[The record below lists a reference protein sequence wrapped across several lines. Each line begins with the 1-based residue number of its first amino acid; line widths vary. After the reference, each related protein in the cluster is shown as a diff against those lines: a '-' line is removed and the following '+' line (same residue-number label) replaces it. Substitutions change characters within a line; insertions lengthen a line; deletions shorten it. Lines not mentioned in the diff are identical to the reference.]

1 MRKLFVIL
9 VIANIILSSCSAI
22 DAFLAGESGNVESVK
37 SNDAEMNAAIQQAKD
52 SFPLFIK
59 AFQSP
64 TFTQSYFAVKV
75 KFSYGNGEN
84 GEHIW
89 VSQLTFSDNQFT
101 GVVGNEPLYVKDIK
115 LGDSVIINNDDVS
128 DWMIIDD
135 GKLLGGFTIYVI
147 RNSMTENERK
157 QFESESS
164 FIMSDE
170 PLLP

>member
-1 MRKLFVIL
+1 MRKFFVIL
-9 VIANIILSSCSAI
+9 VIASIVLSSCSAI
-22 DAFLAGESGNVESVK
+22 GAFLAGESGNVESVK

-52 SFPLFIK
+52 SFPLFIE

-64 TFTQSYFAVKV
+64 KPTQSYFGVKV
-75 KFSYGNGEN
+75 RFPFGNNEN

-89 VSQLTFSDNQFT
+89 VSQLTFNDNQFT

-115 LGDSVIINNDDVS
+115 LGDTVIINNDAVS

-135 GKLLGGFTIYVI
+135 GKLLGGFTIYVL

-157 QFESESS
+157 QFESEIG
-164 FIMSDE
+164 FIMGDE
-170 PLLP
+170 HLLP